1 MSGSAVDWLR
11 VKALFAQALEQPTN
25 GRDAWLVQV
34 CAGDEPLLTELRS
47 LLAARSQADRSF
59 FSGGAARLA
68 APLLAEQN
76 AEERVALR
84 EGDSVGPYRL
94 LRVIGQG
101 GMGRVFLAERAD
113 GQFHQQVALKLIHAE
128 FVTRELRERFLRERD
143 ILARLAHANIAPLHD
158 GGVAADGSP
167 YFTLEYIAGE
177 PLLRW
182 CDARRLEIA
191 ARVRLM
197 LKVCDAVQY
206 AHRNLIV
213 HRDLKPSNILVTAE
227 GEPKLLDFGIAKPLD
242 SADGPGL
249 TGTQSRPMTRE
260 YAAPE
265 QVLGDAITTATD
277 VYALGVLL
285 YELLCGKLPYARAE
299 RGETSWS
306 KAIVEEIPES
316 LSRAFGR
323 TSPGAEPATAQNEV
337 AAARGLA
344 PLPLRR
350 ALRGDLDRIVQR
362 ALEKAPEA
370 RYASVT
376 ALAGDLRAWLE
387 GRALPGGNRRY
398 RLWKFI
404 RRNRLAVGL
413 TTTLL
418 LVVIASLAVI
428 AVQARH
434 VAAEAQ
440 TALQQTR
447 TTAAVK
453 DFLLDLFHKADPN
466 VAKGK
471 EITARE
477 LVDRGVQRLD
487 RIPADQAA
495 LKAELQT
502 TLGTIYF
509 QLGLYKPA
517 ADLHEQAFNT
527 LKSLDADTA
536 LMATAERDW
545 ATELVHLGKIPQAR
559 ELADDAVQRLHAEA
573 HAPVAD
579 LVRSLYT
586 VGWIAETER
595 NSERAIRASTE
606 AIALARQPPVDDH
619 LLAMALNL
627 QGSSY
632 WTAHDNDA
640 AVRSYHEALDIHLRV
655 DGTDDLMTLTD
666 CNGIATALFAA
677 GKYADA
683 VEYFHKSRDGYARV
697 FGASTLRALHA
708 GEGLALVEYEAGRYA
723 DSRRDFEQ
731 ILAALKESPL
741 QNNEFEDEVSF
752 NFGVVLADI
761 GDLDAAERQ
770 IAVPHDALV
779 KSHGAKF
786 NPTVEALSDLAYVHT
801 LQGKLELAEQEL
813 HEVLADKDESHDD
826 DQSTELMRLSD
837 VRRLR
842 GDVDDAV
849 ALGQRAR
856 DNAFKLYGE
865 RSRQSARAHYFAGL
879 ALLAVHRDDDAQKEL
894 HASLQSFVLIV
905 PPDGMH
911 PFSAGP
917 RLALGSLLAA
927 RQKDSA
933 EALSLLRQALKLRT
947 ENFGSDH
954 ALTVEARTAL
964 ARVQTTH

>member
-1 MSGSAVDWLR
+1 VTGTGVDWSR
-11 VKALFAQALEQPTN
+11 VKALFAQALEQPTD
-25 GRDAWLVQV
+25 GRDAWVVQA

-47 LLAARSQADRSF
+47 LLTARSDSDASF
-59 FSGGAARLA
+59 LSGGGARMA
-68 APLLAEQN
+68 APLLAGQI
-76 AEERVALR
+76 AEDSVESGA
-84 EGDSVGPYRL
+84 GDSIGPYRL

-113 GQFHQQVALKLIHAE
+113 GQFRQQVALKLIRAE

-177 PLLRW
+177 PIMRW
-182 CDARRLEIA
+182 CDERRLDIA
-191 ARVRLM
+191 SRVRLM

-213 HRDLKPSNILVTAE
+213 HRDLKPSNILVTVE

-242 SADGPGL
+242 STDGPGL

-306 KAIVEEIPES
+306 KAIVEETPES

-323 TSPGAEPATAQNEV
+323 TSPGAEPAAVQNDI

-344 PLPLRR
+344 PSPLRR
-350 ALRGDLDRIVQR
+350 VLRGDLDRIVQR

-370 RYASVT
+370 RYPSVT

-404 RRNRLAVGL
+404 RRNRVAVGL
-413 TTTLL
+413 TATLL

-428 AVQARH
+428 AVQARY
-434 VAAEAQ
+434 VASEAQ
-440 TALQQTR
+440 TALLQTR

-487 RIPADQAA
+487 KIPADQAA

-509 QLGLYKPA
+509 QLGLYKQA
-517 ADLHEQAFNT
+517 AGLHEQAFNT
-527 LKSLDADTA
+527 LKSLHADST
-536 LMATAERDW
+536 LVATAERDW
-545 ATELVHLGKIPQAR
+545 ATELVHLGQIPQAR
-559 ELADDAVQRLHAEA
+559 DLADDAVQRLHAVGN
-573 HAPVAD
+573 APVAE

-606 AIALARQPPVDDH
+606 AITLARRPPVDDH

-640 AVRSYHEALDIHLRV
+640 AARSYHEALDIHQRI
-655 DGTDDLMTLTD
+655 DGADDLMTLTD
-666 CNGIATALFAA
+666 CNGIATALFSA
-677 GKYADA
+677 GKYAEA
-683 VEYFHKSRDGYARV
+683 VEYFHKSRDGYAHV
-697 FGASTLRALHA
+697 FGANTLRALHA

-752 NFGVVLADI
+752 NFGVVLADL
-761 GDLDAAERQ
+761 GDTDGADRQ
-770 IAVPHDALV
+770 IAGAHDELV
-779 KSHGAKF
+779 KSRGAKF
-786 NPTVEALSDLAYVHT
+786 NSTVEALSDLAYVHT

-813 HEVLADKDESHDD
+813 REVLADKDESHDD
-826 DQSTELMRLSD
+826 DLSTELMRLSD

-842 GDVDDAV
+842 GDADDAV
-849 ALGQRAR
+849 ALGQRAC

-865 RSRQSARAHYFAGL
+865 RSRQSARAHYYFGL
-879 ALLAVHRDDDAQKEL
+879 ALLAAHRDDEARKQMR
-894 HASLQSFVLIV
+894 ASLQSFVLIV
-905 PPDGMH
+905 PPDGLH

-917 RLALGSLLAA
+917 RLALGTLLAR

-933 EALSLLRQALKLRT
+933 EALTLLRQALKLRT

-954 ALTVEARTAL
+954 ALTVAARTAL
-964 ARVQTTH
+964 AQVEASR